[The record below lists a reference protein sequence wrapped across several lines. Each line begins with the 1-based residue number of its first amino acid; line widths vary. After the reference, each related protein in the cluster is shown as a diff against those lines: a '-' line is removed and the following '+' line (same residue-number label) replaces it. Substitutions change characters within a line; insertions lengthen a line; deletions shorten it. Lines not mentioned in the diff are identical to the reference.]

1 MVEKEEESRTTRFGI
16 TKTWFIRWVIASSVT
31 ILVCYAVRPFVSYE
45 DEFSVLVNAMNVISY
60 SLGIGLPVFLASSIA
75 FGTSNARRHILA
87 LLKFDKKPVEVFLR
101 CLVEVYALVSLFSV
115 SITIALFLE
124 PQIMGVW
131 FRAPAGTGFLIYL
144 LPVLVAT
151 LIVSL
156 LLATIGVF
164 LVIVTDDIIISTSM
178 GCALTIGLATAIG
191 WNPRALWDSLTHGI
205 AMLSPHNLA
214 RILAGFLS
222 SYDPPHDTTIA
233 GYFGFDATAV
243 SILGSLVAFAFLA
256 FICIIVSIKI
266 LRHNTSYWPV
276 LQEASSEIWV
286 SESERRGDHAKIKK
300 KLKARRLVLV
310 GLVIFLLTSMA
321 FGTASY
327 KITVRDETTIHFHQ
341 SPEVGEP
348 VELGEWY
355 VFSCNVQPP
364 RFNQFNILH
373 YECLLV
379 DWGTAPDDITYY
391 RSMLN
396 SSSAEF
402 TALNETSRRSLCSSR
417 NRTRGEWG
425 GTGGSWNIGYDYGTY
440 IYVLKFIATENAT
453 LSGVIHLSIDLYQS
467 AQ

>member
-1 MVEKEEESRTTRFGI
+1 VVEKEEESRTTRFGI

-31 ILVCYAVRPFVSYE
+31 ILVCYAVRPYVSYDE
-45 DEFSVLVNAMNVISY
+45 EFSVLVNAMNVISY
-60 SLGIGLPVFLASSIA
+60 SLGIGLPVFLASSMA

-131 FRAPAGTGFLIYL
+131 FYAPAGTGFLIYL
-144 LPVLVAT
+144 LPVLAAT

-164 LVIVTDDIIISTSM
+164 LVIVTDDIIISTSV

-191 WNPRALWDSLTHGI
+191 WSPQALGYSLTRGI

-222 SYDPPHDTTIA
+222 SYDPPHDTTIV
-233 GYFGFDATAV
+233 GYFGFEATAV
-243 SILGSLVAFAFLA
+243 SILGALVAFAFLA

-266 LRHNTSYWPV
+266 LRHNISYWSV

-286 SESERRGDHAKIKK
+286 SESELRGKHSKIKQE
-300 KLKARRLVLV
+300 LKMRRLVLV

-321 FGTASY
+321 FGTTSY
-327 KITVRDETTIHFHQ
+327 KSTVMEETTIHFHQ
-341 SPEVGEP
+341 SPAAGEP
-348 VELGEWY
+348 IELGEWY

-373 YECLLV
+373 SECLLI

-391 RSMLN
+391 QRLLN
-396 SSSAEF
+396 LSSTEF
-402 TALNETSRRSLCSSR
+402 MALNETSRRSLCSSR

-425 GTGGSWNIGYDYGTY
+425 GTGGSWNLGYDYGTY
-440 IYVLKFIATENAT
+440 AYVLKFIATENAT
-453 LSGVIHLSIDLYQS
+453 LSGVIHLSIELFQS
-467 AQ
+467 AR

>member
-1 MVEKEEESRTTRFGI
+1 M
-16 TKTWFIRWVIASSVT
+16 
-31 ILVCYAVRPFVSYE
+31 
-45 DEFSVLVNAMNVISY
+45 
-60 SLGIGLPVFLASSIA
+60 
-75 FGTSNARRHILA
+75 
-87 LLKFDKKPVEVFLR
+87 
-101 CLVEVYALVSLFSV
+101 
-115 SITIALFLE
+115 
-124 PQIMGVW
+124 
-131 FRAPAGTGFLIYL
+131 
-144 LPVLVAT
+144 
-151 LIVSL
+151 
-156 LLATIGVF
+156 
-164 LVIVTDDIIISTSM
+164 
-178 GCALTIGLATAIG
+178 
-191 WNPRALWDSLTHGI
+191 
-205 AMLSPHNLA
+205 
-214 RILAGFLS
+214 
-222 SYDPPHDTTIA
+222 
-233 GYFGFDATAV
+233 
-243 SILGSLVAFAFLA
+243 
-256 FICIIVSIKI
+256 
-266 LRHNTSYWPV
+266 
-276 LQEASSEIWV
+276 
-286 SESERRGDHAKIKK
+286 SESELRGKHPKIKQE
-300 KLKARRLVLV
+300 LKMRRLALV

>member
-1 MVEKEEESRTTRFGI
+1 MVEKQEGFRTTRFGI
-16 TKTWFIRWVIASSVT
+16 TRIWFIRWVIASSVT

-87 LLKFDKKPVEVFLR
+87 LLEFGKKPVEVFLR

-124 PQIMGVW
+124 PQLMGVW
-131 FRAPAGTGFLIYL
+131 FYAPAGTGFLIYL

-191 WNPRALWDSLTHGI
+191 WSPQALGFSLTRGI
-205 AMLSPHNLA
+205 AILSPHNLA

-222 SYDPPHDTTIA
+222 SYDPLHETTIA
-233 GYFGFDATAV
+233 EYFGFDATAV
-243 SILGSLVAFAFLA
+243 SILGTLIVFAFLA

-266 LRHNTSYWPV
+266 LQHNTSYWPV
-276 LQEASSEIWV
+276 LQEASSEIWL
-286 SESERRGDHAKIKK
+286 SESELRGKHSKIKQE
-300 KLKARRLVLV
+300 LKIRRLVLV
-310 GLVIFLLTSMA
+310 GLVIFLLTSLA

-327 KITVRDETTIHFHQ
+327 KSTVLEGTTIYFHQ
-341 SPEVGEP
+341 SPEMGEP
-348 VELGEWY
+348 IELGEWY

-379 DWGTAPDDITYY
+379 DWGTAPNNITYY

-396 SSSAEF
+396 SSSTEF
-402 TALNETSRRSLCSSR
+402 MALNDTSRRSLCSSR

-425 GTGGSWNIGYDYGTY
+425 GTGGSWNLGYDYGTY

-453 LSGVIHLSIDLYQS
+453 LSGVIYLSINLFQS

>member
-16 TKTWFIRWVIASSVT
+16 TRAWFTRWAIASSVT

-60 SLGIGLPVFLASSIA
+60 SLAIGLPVFLASSIA

-87 LLKFDKKPVEVFLR
+87 LLKFGKKPVEVFLR

-124 PQIMGVW
+124 PQIVGVW

-144 LPVLVAT
+144 LPVLIAT

-191 WNPRALWDSLTHGI
+191 WSPQALGQSLTRGI
-205 AMLSPHNLA
+205 AILSPHNIA

-233 GYFGFDATAV
+233 AYFGFEATAV
-243 SILGSLVAFAFLA
+243 SILGTLLVFASLA
-256 FICIIVSIKI
+256 FICIIASIRI

-276 LQEASSEIWV
+276 LQEASSEIWA
-286 SESERRGDHAKIKK
+286 SESERCGDHSKIKQG
-300 KLKARRLVLV
+300 LKMRRLVLV
-310 GLVIFLLTSMA
+310 GFVILLLTSMA
-321 FGTASY
+321 FMTASY
-327 KITVRDETTIHFHQ
+327 KNTVLEGTTIHFHQ
-341 SPEVGEP
+341 SPGAGEP

-355 VFSCNVQPP
+355 VFSCDVQPP

-373 YECLLV
+373 YECRV
-379 DWGTAPDDITYY
+379 IDWGAAPDDCTFYY
-391 RSMLN
+391 SMLN
-396 SSSAEF
+396 SSSTEF
-402 TALNETSRRSLCSSR
+402 TALNETSRISLCSSR

-425 GTGGSWNIGYDYGTY
+425 GTIGSWNLGYDYGPY
-440 IYVLKFIATENAT
+440 VYVLKVIATENAT
-453 LSGVIHLSIDLYQS
+453 LSGVIYFSIDLFQS

>member
-1 MVEKEEESRTTRFGI
+1 MVEKQEGSRTTHFGI
-16 TKTWFIRWVIASSVT
+16 TKTWFIGWVIASSIT
-31 ILVCYAVRPFVSYE
+31 ILVCYVVRPFVSYE

-87 LLKFDKKPVEVFLR
+87 LLKSDKKPVEVFLR

-115 SITIALFLE
+115 SIAIALFLE

-222 SYDPPHDTTIA
+222 SIRHTIQQSQ
-233 GYFGFDATAV
+233 D
-243 SILGSLVAFAFLA
+243 ILDSM
-256 FICIIVSIKI
+256 
-266 LRHNTSYWPV
+266 
-276 LQEASSEIWV
+276 Q
-286 SESERRGDHAKIKK
+286 
-300 KLKARRLVLV
+300 
-310 GLVIFLLTSMA
+310 LL
-321 FGTASY
+321 F
-327 KITVRDETTIHFHQ
+327 
-341 SPEVGEP
+341 
-348 VELGEWY
+348 
-355 VFSCNVQPP
+355 
-364 RFNQFNILH
+364 RFWGHWLH
-373 YECLLV
+373 LH
-379 DWGTAPDDITYY
+379 
-391 RSMLN
+391 S
-396 SSSAEF
+396 
-402 TALNETSRRSLCSSR
+402 
-417 NRTRGEWG
+417 
-425 GTGGSWNIGYDYGTY
+425 
-440 IYVLKFIATENAT
+440 
-453 LSGVIHLSIDLYQS
+453 
-467 AQ
+467 

>member
-1 MVEKEEESRTTRFGI
+1 MVEKQEGFRTTRFGI
-16 TKTWFIRWVIASSVT
+16 TRIWFIRWLIASSVT
-31 ILVCYAVRPFVSYE
+31 ILVCYAFRPFVSYE

-124 PQIMGVW
+124 PQLTGVW

-144 LPVLVAT
+144 LPVLAAT

-164 LVIVTDDIIISTSM
+164 LVIVTDDIIISTLM

-191 WNPRALWDSLTHGI
+191 WSPQALGLSLTRGI
-205 AMLSPHNLA
+205 AILSPHNFV
-214 RILAGFLS
+214 RSLAGFLS
-222 SYDPPHDTTIA
+222 SYDPPHGTTIA
-233 GYFGFDATAV
+233 GYFGFETTAV
-243 SILGSLVAFAFLA
+243 SILVSLVAFAFLA
-256 FICIIVSIKI
+256 FICIIVSVKI
-266 LRHNTSYWPV
+266 LRHNASYWPV
-276 LQEASSEIWV
+276 LPETSSEIWV
-286 SESERRGDHAKIKK
+286 FESELRGKHAEIKQE
-300 KLKARRLVLV
+300 LKMRRLVLV

-327 KITVRDETTIHFHQ
+327 KSTVLEGTTIHFHQ
-341 SPEVGEP
+341 SPEAGEP

-355 VFSCNVQPP
+355 VFSCDVQPP

-373 YECLLV
+373 YECLLI
-379 DWGTAPDDITYY
+379 DWGTAPENITYY

-396 SSSAEF
+396 LTSTEF
-402 TALNETSRRSLCSSR
+402 MALNETSRRFLCSSR

-425 GTGGSWNIGYDYGTY
+425 GTGGSWNLGYDYGTY
-440 IYVLKFIATENAT
+440 VYVLKFIATENAT
-453 LSGVIHLSIDLYQS
+453 LSGVIYLSINLWQS
-467 AQ
+467 AR